1 MNNKKSVKDN
11 MLSFDHNCAS
21 LLVGETA
28 KCRSFSSNFGLPT
41 VSESHTVHFCA
52 GLKPLRLTHGGVPIK
67 VEGENRFD
75 FGRAPLS
82 GIMTLRKKLLKI
94 Y

>member
-11 MLSFDHNCAS
+11 RLSFDHNCAS

-28 KCRSFSSNFGLPT
+28 KCGSLSFRSLAYRQFQRVTLCIFVVGGNRFDSLTVLCSNK
-41 VSESHTVHFCA
+41 S
-52 GLKPLRLTHGGVPIK
+52 GGR
-67 VEGENRFD
+67 NRFD
-75 FGRAPLS
+75 FGRVPLS
-82 GIMTLRKKLLKI
+82 EIMK